1 MARSTTVRGLAL
13 AAAAL
18 AVSSASAPAS
28 GATPTEIGTVRLA
41 SPGEG
46 APHAPRALLVAVR
59 YPLHMKGRSADVRVE
74 LVSRGRVVR
83 VVRNAARDRLAAG
96 LPRDGADLRGSF
108 RFVHRIAL
116 PTALAN
122 ELLRRDGRL
131 DVRVRAAAVLDL
143 EGDGRAE
150 ARSAGRARRL
160 VRPPRRTSAA
170 VTCSSVPL
178 VHARTR
184 RQHAVE
190 TPQCSVPMRWSVASR
205 PARGRLRRGPRWL
218 VYRSDA
224 GHRGWDAFVLR
235 GRPRAR
241 AAAAQDG
248 GDVLAPVHVQV
259 GSGFPS
265 TASVRAIGDSS
276 TAGFGYFDSRAPM
289 TASQLLSCRPGAQLN
304 DACSSNSLNLTNSDG
319 PVRYAPD
326 YGLSNVIAWPARWA
340 GWNGITN
347 FANYAVSGSA
357 PADWAPGGQFY
368 AQTRA
373 AELAAPDYLVT
384 TVGANPLLSDV
395 LFGIDNMKCAL
406 WSDLFGN
413 YTNCVL
419 AAFARAGLAANLRS
433 LYADLLARTP
443 AKTQILLMQYHLAI
457 PGSALAYTAL
467 QLERMSELLND
478 QIATIAGSFGSS
490 RLRVIAPPRFNV
502 GIDMRPLYP
511 ATFSCSVFGY
521 VVDGPSAQST
531 LTQDELLGD
540 HLPSFCSGPP
550 IGPPWIISAD
560 TGIHPSTA
568 GHSYMA
574 NALPDP

>member
-1 MARSTTVRGLAL
+1 
-13 AAAAL
+13 
-18 AVSSASAPAS
+18 
-28 GATPTEIGTVRLA
+28 
-41 SPGEG
+41 
-46 APHAPRALLVAVR
+46 
-59 YPLHMKGRSADVRVE
+59 
-74 LVSRGRVVR
+74 
-83 VVRNAARDRLAAG
+83 
-96 LPRDGADLRGSF
+96 
-108 RFVHRIAL
+108 
-116 PTALAN
+116 
-122 ELLRRDGRL
+122 
-131 DVRVRAAAVLDL
+131 
-143 EGDGRAE
+143 
-150 ARSAGRARRL
+150 
-160 VRPPRRTSAA
+160 
-170 VTCSSVPL
+170 
-178 VHARTR
+178 
-184 RQHAVE
+184 
-190 TPQCSVPMRWSVASR
+190 MRWSIAR
-205 PARGRLRRGPRWL
+205 GPARGQLRPSARWV

-235 GRPRAR
+235 GRPRGR
-241 AAAAQDG
+241 AVAAQDDG
-248 GDVLAPVHVQV
+248 AVLAPVHVQV

-265 TASVRAIGDSS
+265 TASVRAIGDSV
-276 TAGFGYFDSRAPM
+276 TAGFGYFNSRAPM
-289 TASQLLSCRPGAQLN
+289 TASQLLSCRPGTQLN

-347 FANYAVSGSA
+347 FANYAVTGSA

-419 AAFARAGLAANLRS
+419 AAFGRAGLAANLRS

-443 AKTQILLMQYHLAI
+443 AKTQIMLMQYHLAI
-457 PGSALAYTAL
+457 PGSALAYTTL

-511 ATFSCSVFGY
+511 ANFSCSMLGY
-521 VVDGPSAQST
+521 MVDGPSAQST
-531 LTQDELLGD
+531 LTQDELLAG